1 MPNPLTGDFEA
12 VLQVSGRT
20 VNRLMATLHQNFGI
34 KPNLPVFPHSS
45 ALRLG
50 DPKLIHGLR
59 GTARVQIASPRI
71 ELIHGSTDRFWLQA
85 DIRARY
91 KPDAGTKPLPEFIH
105 GTVRA
110 QYRLEGIDPACRGW
124 GKRASEYLWIRVV
137 EDSVSFTGTALDD
150 LNPLQSI
157 VGVLDD
163 DDDVNAKITAV
174 LTLLLKTKFEATP
187 HRVSKRFRRGAM
199 RSLHPGPNQSVVV
212 LPVGLS
218 GEPVG
223 GRIESVDQDLLD
235 GRDFGVAISRDYI
248 LSKIQPV
255 LDDLKANFNQTFSFS
270 YKANVDL
277 LAFDVD
283 VVTINISWRVTLTK
297 ATATW
302 AGGLVPLLGIPAGV
316 ITLNVSGAALT
327 SNSAFNVSFD
337 VAQQVLVTFDPSDE
351 RFVVAIA
358 GPPAVSVHPKAFEG
372 MAKGKITNAV
382 KPQVQAAVNQLV
394 GELDLSTRKA
404 ELIDQLRTLDDQA
417 DAHFDDAEFGPDG
430 VVVRGQ
436 IMLSPRRKPVGAFGI
451 ASELDAF
458 TAFDSWIPGG
468 GISRFEWSWN
478 PFNNSGVPG
487 NQVQDDRFLLRRP
500 PGKGLGKFGAV
511 LGVTTP
517 LPGLDSNG
525 SVCLNIRGLQMDSV
539 SGAMVAVSSGRKC
552 HRFGYDVRAIST
564 IGAGRLF
571 LQEHAPLV
579 GDPSGPVQLSGIIDV
594 GRTDGPAAAN
604 TLVAYVG
611 DRWNGDTAR
620 VLRDALRVCDRE
632 DSGLLVLILFR
643 EGAIASG
650 GDALRADLDR
660 LAQHAQAPIMAN
672 EDVNGGWAQA
682 FALESH
688 NRGVSWRLL
697 SPGGGVTWMHN
708 GELSSDALAV
718 ALDHF
723 LLPSAPPQMRT
734 LESRVS
740 VGMQLASQS
749 LYPTYAEGVAELERR
764 CPPMPLDRLGNL
776 GTIVAFVERT
786 SVASHI
792 QLREL
797 AARAAQNPDGGPTI
811 VGIVDSVNDDEA
823 ERLRE
828 ELGVEFTAIAD
839 PGGHIAS
846 RFGIRV
852 WPTTVSI
859 NTLGVVSGID
869 VGRSRATERVERAT
883 SANDQ
888 ASH

>member
-1 MPNPLTGDFEA
+1 MANPLTGDFEA

-20 VNRLMATLHQNFGI
+20 INRLMATLHQNFGI

-50 DPKLIHGLR
+50 DPKAIQGLR

-71 ELIHGSTDRFWLQA
+71 ELIHGSTDRFWLQV
-85 DIRARY
+85 DVRARY

-137 EDSVSFTGTALDD
+137 DDSVSFTGTALDD
-150 LNPLQSI
+150 LDPMISVI
-157 VGVLDD
+157 GVLDD
-163 DDDVNAKITAV
+163 DEVNARITAV
-174 LTLLLKTKFEATP
+174 LTQMLRTTFEATP

-212 LPVGLS
+212 LPIGLS

-223 GRIESVDQDLLD
+223 GRIESIDQDLLE
-235 GRDFGVAISRDYI
+235 GHDFGIAISRDYI
-248 LSKIQPV
+248 LSKIQPQ
-255 LDDLKANFNQTFSFS
+255 LDDLRANFSYGFSFF
-270 YKANVDL
+270 YKANLDL
-277 LAFDVD
+277 GLFDVD
-283 VVTINISWRVTLTK
+283 VVTINISWTVKLTK
-297 ATATW
+297 ATASWT
-302 AGGLVPLLGIPAGV
+302 GGVVPLMGISAGV
-316 ITLNVSGAALT
+316 VTLNVSGAALT
-327 SNSAFNVSFD
+327 ANSAFNISFD
-337 VAQQVLVTFDPSDE
+337 VSQQVLVTFDPGDE
-351 RFVVAIA
+351 RFVVSIA
-358 GPPAVSVHPKAFEG
+358 GPPVVSVNPKAFES

-382 KPQVQAAVNQLV
+382 KPHVQGAVNQLV
-394 GELDLSTRKA
+394 GELDLASRKA
-404 ELIDQLRTLDDQA
+404 ELIEQLRTLDDQA
-417 DAHFDDAEFGPDG
+417 DAHFDEAEFSPDG
-430 VVVRGQ
+430 VVVRGR
-436 IMLSPRRKPVGAFGI
+436 IILSPRRKPVGDFGI

-458 TAFDSWIPGG
+458 TAFESWIPGG
-468 GISRFEWSWN
+468 GITRFEWSWN
-478 PFNNSGVPG
+478 PFNNSGPSG
-487 NQVQDDRFLLRRP
+487 NTVQDDRFLLRRP
-500 PGKGLGKFGAV
+500 PGKGLGRFGAA

-525 SVCLNIRGLQMDSV
+525 SVCLNIRGLQMDAV
-539 SGAMVAVSSGRKC
+539 TGAMVSVSSGRKC
-552 HRFGYDVRAIST
+552 HRYGYDVRAIST
-564 IGAGRLF
+564 IGVGRLF
-571 LQEHAPLV
+571 LQEYAPVV

-594 GRTDGPAAAN
+594 GRTSDAAAAN
-604 TLVAYVG
+604 TLVVYAG
-611 DRWNGDTAR
+611 DRWNGDTAK
-620 VLRDALRVCDRE
+620 VLRNALRAVDRR

-650 GDALRADLDR
+650 GEALRADLDR
-660 LAQHAQAPIMAN
+660 LAEHSEAPIMAN
-672 EDVNGGWAQA
+672 EDVHGDWAKA

-688 NRGVSWRLL
+688 NRGLSWRLL

-708 GELSSDALAV
+708 GELSPEDLSHALEQ
-718 ALDHF
+718 F
-723 LLPSAPPQMRT
+723 LLPSAAPQMRT
-734 LESRVS
+734 LESRVK

-749 LYPTYAEGVAELERR
+749 LYPTYTDIVADMERR

-776 GTIVAFVERT
+776 GTIVTFVERK

-797 AARAAQNPDGGPTI
+797 AARAAQSPGGAPVI

-828 ELGVEFTAIAD
+828 ELGIEFTAIAD

-859 NTLGVVSGID
+859 NSLGVVSGID
-869 VGRSRATERVERAT
+869 VGRTRRTERVEHAA

-888 ASH
+888 ASHQ

>member
-1 MPNPLTGDFEA
+1 MANPQTGDFEA

-20 VNRLMATLHQNFGI
+20 VNRLMASLHQNFGF
-34 KPNLPVFPHSS
+34 KPNLPVFPHSA
-45 ALRLG
+45 ALRVG
-50 DPKLIHGLR
+50 DPKAIQGLR
-59 GTARVQIASPRI
+59 GTARVQIAAPLI
-71 ELIHGSTDRFWLQA
+71 ELIHGSTDRFWLQV

-91 KPDAGTKPLPEFIH
+91 KPDAGTKPLPEFIQ
-105 GTVRA
+105 GTVKA

-124 GKRASEYLWIRVV
+124 GKRAAEYLWIRVV
-137 EDSVSFTGTALDD
+137 DDSVSFTGTALDD
-150 LNPLQSI
+150 LNALMAI
-157 VGVLDD
+157 AGVVDED
-163 DDDVNAKITAV
+163 EVNARITAV
-174 LTLLLKTKFEATP
+174 LTLLLMTTFEATP

-212 LPVGLS
+212 LPIGLS

-235 GRDFGVAISRDYI
+235 GRDFGVAISREYI

-255 LDDLKANFNQTFSFS
+255 LDDLRANFNQTFSFS
-270 YKANVDL
+270 YKANLDVGV
-277 LAFDVD
+277 FDID
-283 VVTINISWRVTLTK
+283 VVTINITWRVQLTK

-302 AGGLVPLLGIPAGV
+302 SGGLVPLLGISAGV
-316 ITLNVSGAALT
+316 ITINVSGTALT
-327 SNSAFNVSFD
+327 SKPMFNITFD
-337 VAQQVLVTFDPSDE
+337 VTQQVMVTFDPADE
-351 RFVVAIA
+351 RFVVAIPA
-358 GPPAVSVHPKAFEG
+358 PPMVSVHPKAYEG
-372 MAKGKITNAV
+372 IAKTKITNAV
-382 KPQVQAAVNQLV
+382 RPQVQAAVNQLV

-417 DAHFDDAEFGPDG
+417 DAHFDEAEFGPDG
-430 VVVRGQ
+430 VMVRGQ
-436 IMLSPRRKPVGAFGI
+436 IMLSPRRKPVSTFGV

-468 GISRFEWSWN
+468 GITRFEWSWN
-478 PFNNSGVPG
+478 PFNNAGAAG
-487 NQVQDDRFLLRRP
+487 KQVTDDRFLLRRP

-511 LGVTTP
+511 LGVKTP
-517 LPGLDSNG
+517 LPGLDSSG
-525 SVCLNIRGLQMDSV
+525 SVCLNIRGVQMDAQT
-539 SGAMVAVSSGRKC
+539 GAMVAVDSGRKC

-571 LQEHAPLV
+571 LQEHAPMV

-594 GRTDGPAAAN
+594 GRTVGPAAAN
-604 TLVAYVG
+604 TLVVYVG
-611 DRWNGDTAR
+611 DRWSSDTAR
-620 VLRDALRVCDRE
+620 VLRDALRACDRE

-643 EGAIASG
+643 EGAIATG
-650 GDALRADLDR
+650 GEVLRADLDR
-660 LAQHAQAPIMAN
+660 LAEHALAPIMAN
-672 EDVNGGWAQA
+672 EDVNSGWAQA

-688 NRGVSWRLL
+688 NRGVEWRLL
-697 SPGGGVTWMHN
+697 SPGGGVTWMHS
-708 GELSSDALAV
+708 GELSPDVLAT

-723 LLPSAPPQMRT
+723 LLPSAPPQVRT
-734 LESRVS
+734 LESRVR
-740 VGMQLASQS
+740 VGMQLAAQS
-749 LYPTYAEGVAELERR
+749 LYPTYSDVVAELEPR
-764 CPPMPLDRLGNL
+764 CPPMPLERLGNL
-776 GTIVAFVERT
+776 GTIVTFVERK

-797 AARAAQNPDGGPTI
+797 AARAAQSPGGGPII

-828 ELGVEFTAIAD
+828 ELGIEFTAIAD

-859 NTLGVVSGID
+859 NSLGVVSGIE
-869 VGRSRATERVERAT
+869 VGHTRRRERVEPAT
-883 SANDQ
+883 PTNDQ